1 MPWIIFPSK
10 PLARGTWKTSHGGT
24 GTWKLSSARII
35 LPSPLLA
42 ANKTASGSQRDSAR
56 WQVWFQS
63 FTEMEG
69 GFQWEYTKN
78 RGFGKDPKGTNNE
91 VQAQWACSFIA
102 CCFCLRK
109 GTDGSGGQAM
119 QGVAKVFGART
130 CPPPSPLSQLLWAL
144 PNAPPSCIPLSPW
157 KSTWSAGGPL
167 RRLSEH

>member
-1 MPWIIFPSK
+1 MRAGNFPCALDRFPSK
-10 PLARGTWKTSHGGT
+10 ALSTWKTSHGGT

-63 FTEMEG
+63 FHRDG
-69 GFQWEYTKN
+69 
-78 RGFGKDPKGTNNE
+78 RGVSVGVHKKPWLWQNNE
-91 VQAQWACSFIA
+91 FQAQWACSFIA